1 MAKNNQHLE
10 YSMPRQFGL
19 YPPPPILYYNA
30 RVVALFIQCAPNI
43 KKHYLPSELKPI
55 ESGLDI
61 FLILEYPNTSIGPYN
76 EAVLLLS
83 STYKNKPGVF
93 VFSIYVDDDVA
104 LTAGREIWGIPK
116 KLAEINLSPIKK
128 NKIKGTVVRRGT
140 TLFDINVEILESEPG
155 LSLKEMFEDLPFYNL
170 KLIPDIADNT
180 KPALRQLTETYLK
193 IEKVHKQNA
202 ALPNHFRSENSQQD
216 ISHEVIKDAVKDLG
230 GFYATFDSILP
241 NGRVLG
247 SL

>member
-1 MAKNNQHLE
+1 MAKNNQHVE
-10 YSMPRQFGL
+10 YSMPRQSGL
-19 YPPPPILYYNA
+19 YPPPPIIYKNA
-30 RVVALFIQCAPNI
+30 RVIALFLQCAPNT
-43 KKHYLPSELKPI
+43 KVHYLPSELKPI
-55 ESGLDI
+55 ENGFDI
-61 FLILEYPNTSIGPYN
+61 FLILEYPDTSIGPYN

-116 KLAEINLSPIKK
+116 KLAEINLSQIKK
-128 NKIKGTVVRRGT
+128 NKIKGRVIRRGT

-155 LSLKEMFEDLPFYNL
+155 LSPKEMFEDLPFYNL

-193 IEKVHKQNA
+193 IENVHEQNA
-202 ALPNHFRSENSQQD
+202 ALPNYFRSQQSQYD
-216 ISHEVIKDAVKDLG
+216 LSHEVLKDAVKDLG
-230 GFYATFDSILP
+230 GFYAEYDFILP
-241 NGRVLG
+241 NGKILE
-247 SL
+247 